1 MTLTAFV
8 IVIVCFIMCVAIIT
22 INIIIKCF
30 STQTEETR
38 KGKRWRV
45 SQSHYHT
52 RWPRLEERV
61 SGLETHMNRR
71 AIWTSVS
78 KTILFSLSLSACDC
92 SLIFAYII
100 DEVYIIK
107 APSLEIF
114 WHGIKCICM
123 TMHLLKIRW
132 CKERN
137 HFFPVP
143 IRSDIPVSEFPDYVM
158 EMTEEDNSNSNGLIR
173 EFSVSFIYIFNRYF

>member
-1 MTLTAFV
+1 MIA
-8 IVIVCFIMCVAIIT
+8 
-22 INIIIKCF
+22 
-30 STQTEETR
+30 
-38 KGKRWRV
+38 
-45 SQSHYHT
+45 
-52 RWPRLEERV
+52 
-61 SGLETHMNRR
+61 
-71 AIWTSVS
+71 
-78 KTILFSLSLSACDC
+78 
-92 SLIFAYII
+92 SLIFAYI

-132 CKERN
+132 CKVHLYKDHKRN

-158 EMTEEDNSNSNGLIR
+158 EMTEEDDSNSNSLIR
-173 EFSVSFIYIFNRYF
+173 EFSVSFIFIFNRYF